1 MSFHRIVNREFLS
14 LDIRQVALLLLMV
27 FLLQSQ
33 PVCAEEPLPSPLT
46 LEYALGLA
54 DHAHPERSLA
64 EADLAQARALSEQV
78 EADDDMRLSLTA
90 ELRVIEPSEIAV
102 YDSRN
107 DSLARLNLSKRLYD
121 FGRTSHAQEAA
132 EAGLASRQWQLLQV
146 RQQRRLNVMARF
158 FDVLLADLE
167 FARDNEALS
176 IDYIRFDRARTR
188 NELGKVSD
196 VDMLE
201 LEATYQQAL
210 RRMTASRN
218 RQRITRSQLAISL
231 NRPLDLP
238 AELESPQFEPLA
250 ELPEIEE
257 LVEKAL
263 RENPKRKLLQAEL
276 HAATKQLQA
285 SEAEDNPVL
294 RAELQAATYQR
305 ELGGRN
311 PLTAALVFELPLYQ
325 GNRVMS
331 GIAEQRAIVNRKQAE
346 LAAYELKLRQQLL
359 DYWMELDRLK
369 VEREGLLVTG
379 DFRDLYLDR
388 SRTLYEL
395 DMAADLGDSMSQI
408 ADVQLQRARND
419 YQIQLT
425 HARIKAL
432 TGDLLS
438 SPEHKNE

>member
-1 MSFHRIVNREFLS
+1 MSFHRIVNREVLS
-14 LDIRQVALLLLMV
+14 LDIRQVALLLLMA

-64 EADLAQARALSEQV
+64 EADLAQARALSEQA

-121 FGRTSHAQEAA
+121 FGRTSHALEAA

-276 HAATKQLQA
+276 HAAKKQLQA

>member
-1 MSFHRIVNREFLS
+1 
-14 LDIRQVALLLLMV
+14 
-27 FLLQSQ
+27 
-33 PVCAEEPLPSPLT
+33 
-46 LEYALGLA
+46 
-54 DHAHPERSLA
+54 
-64 EADLAQARALSEQV
+64 
-78 EADDDMRLSLTA
+78 
-90 ELRVIEPSEIAV
+90 
-102 YDSRN
+102 
-107 DSLARLNLSKRLYD
+107 
-121 FGRTSHAQEAA
+121 
-132 EAGLASRQWQLLQV
+132 
-146 RQQRRLNVMARF
+146 
-158 FDVLLADLE
+158 
-167 FARDNEALS
+167 
-176 IDYIRFDRARTR
+176 
-188 NELGKVSD
+188 
-196 VDMLE
+196 MLE

-276 HAATKQLQA
+276 HAAKKQLQA